1 MLYVANFS
9 FSGTPWGY
17 KGIWSFRIRYF
28 TLSHLMGAQWKCY
41 FPDYDV
47 RAAPPNSYSSLFTLH
62 HICQLAPLFPVK
74 HHTLVQKRKVWFI
87 DSHALGKQAD
97 IPCECT
103 QRKGDPR
110 GGRVV
115 RETWFHH
122 GEQQSWQRS
131 ACRWR
136 QTAALRF
143 PLQKKSRLVQ
153 YTEAGDRI
161 YRSSSK
167 PNQPTDRPTHGRVK
181 LRPVDLHLSRPEPEG
196 ETESVKVCCCWTR
209 WGRLPWCSQR
219 VCVAAWSEV
228 SGLCFSGFSL
238 LRVSTSDRSRKCFL
252 IPASQL
258 NQLLAVAG
266 RGVTCFNWEEM
277 K

>member
-1 MLYVANFS
+1 
-9 FSGTPWGY
+9 
-17 KGIWSFRIRYF
+17 
-28 TLSHLMGAQWKCY
+28 MGAQWKCY

-167 PNQPTDRPTHGRVK
+167 PDRPTDSWTNKAPTCRPAFVK
-181 LRPVDLHLSRPEPEG
+181 ADPGLSPKERQSQYKCAVVGHDEAVFPG
-196 ETESVKVCCCWTR
+196 ALSVSVL
-209 WGRLPWCSQR
+209 LPGQR
-219 VCVAAWSEV
+219 
-228 SGLCFSGFSL
+228 
-238 LRVSTSDRSRKCFL
+238 
-252 IPASQL
+252 
-258 NQLLAVAG
+258 
-266 RGVTCFNWEEM
+266 
-277 K
+277 